1 MFKIVKIRHFCKLA
15 CLLLFLASCSSKDS
29 DVYQGYIEGEYVYVS
44 SPVSG
49 TLEKLY
55 VKRGDDV
62 KIGEPLFV
70 FESDLEKSS
79 REEAEWK
86 LKQAQKLLEDA
97 EKGKRPSEIEAL
109 IAQLNEARSAKEL
122 AEKEYARLKNLFES
136 GFVSQNELD
145 RASSAFQQSKEKVA
159 RLEAE
164 LKTANLGLRRDQIE
178 AYRASK
184 MAAEAV
190 LKQKEWTLSKTRQEA
205 PQSGFVFDTLYKE
218 GEWVASGKP
227 VVVILP
233 PENIKVRTFVKET
246 DLGKIKYGSSA
257 KVFIDGIAA
266 SLSGKVSFVS
276 PKAEFTPPVIY
287 SKENRAKFVYMVEI
301 SIYNPSGINLNPG
314 QPVDVEFLK

>member
-1 MFKIVKIRHFCKLA
+1 MLKIIKMRYFWELV

-29 DVYQGYIEGEYVYVS
+29 NFYQGYIEGEYVFVS

-49 TLEKLY
+49 TLEKLN
-55 VKRGDDV
+55 VKRGDEV
-62 KIGEPLFV
+62 KKGDLLFV
-70 FESDLEKSS
+70 FESDLERSS

-86 LKQAQKLLEDA
+86 LKQSQKLLEDA

-109 IAQLNEARSAKEL
+109 IAQLNEAKSAKEL
-122 AEKEYARLKNLFES
+122 AEKEYLRIKNLFES
-136 GFVSQNELD
+136 KFVSQNELD
-145 RASSAFQQSKEKVA
+145 RASSAFLQSKEKVA

-164 LKTANLGLRRDQIE
+164 LKTAKLGLRKDQVE
-178 AYRASK
+178 AYQANK

-205 PQSGFVFDTLYKE
+205 PQSGLVFDTLYRE

-246 DLGKIKYGSSA
+246 DLGKIKYGTEA
-257 KVFIDGIAA
+257 EVFIDGVD
-266 SLSGKVSFVS
+266 SFFKGKVSFVS

-301 SIYNPSGINLNPG
+301 SFENPHPLNLHPG
-314 QPVDVEFLK
+314 QPVDVEFIK